1 MSVSYQE
8 QNAYQAQFLEA
19 ELQASWQYKAAQE
32 DTRAFRHDVQN
43 NLTVIAMMMQEG
55 KIEDAQHYLNDL
67 RSEISALSPK
77 VVTGD
82 EMVDALIS
90 AKLARISECGITFR
104 MDGVIDGGLNWK
116 PMDICTVFANLL
128 DNAIEAAANTENG
141 FIDLEFKKSEHHR
154 LIRASNNC
162 AEELDCDALMLSDSH
177 FTSKQDKA
185 LHGYGIGNIRKTVE
199 KNGGMMKVSCAEHVF
214 TMEIIL
220 PKNL

>member
-1 MSVSYQE
+1 MQGAAILQKSSVQCAILFQIIPFTLLLSTALLLSQILLDRPLCIGKLTS
-8 QNAYQAQFLEA
+8 FLVR
-19 ELQASWQYKAAQE
+19 LIILCIH
-32 DTRAFRHDVQN
+32 F
-43 NLTVIAMMMQEG
+43 
-55 KIEDAQHYLNDL
+55 
-67 RSEISALSPK
+67 SALSPK

-82 EMVDALIS
+82 ETVDALIS

-162 AEELDCDALMLSDSH
+162 AEELDCDALMLSDRH

-199 KNGGMMKVSCAEHVF
+199 KNGGMMKISCAEHVF

-220 PKNL
+220 PRNL